1 MQRYYIGIMSGT
13 SADGADLALVAF
25 DEAKKGCEKIQLIGH
40 VFHPYTDTFHSRVT
54 SLYQPKGD
62 NIDLMASLSVEL
74 AHFYHQAINALL
86 ERFRITRE
94 QIIAVGNHGQ
104 TIRHRPEK
112 TNINAVPF
120 TLQIG
125 CNQTLACLS
134 NLRVIGDFRTKDVA
148 LGGQGA
154 PLVPAFHQFLFEER
168 DNDTFIVNLGGIA
181 NITYLPSSK
190 EKKVLGFDTGPA
202 NALLDAWC
210 YKHSQQRHDKDGH
223 WAASGNV
230 IPELLTSLLADPYFA
245 KPAPKSTGRE
255 YFTLDWLAL
264 HLNPEWLPNDIQATL
279 AQLTATTIA
288 NEVNKLSPKSFVYLC
303 GGGINNLHC
312 YKLLKQQLKQH
323 IVNNIHSLGLN
334 NQAFEASAFAWLA
347 YAYDKKIYNQIPD
360 VTGASRQ
367 TILGI
372 EFTP

>member
-25 DEAKKGCEKIQLIGH
+25 DETKKGREKTQLIGH
-40 VFHPYTDTFHSRVT
+40 VFHPYTDTLHSRVT
-54 SLYQPKGD
+54 RLYQPKGD

-74 AHFYHQAINALL
+74 AHFYHQAINTLL
-86 ERFRITRE
+86 EKYRITRE

-112 TNINAVPF
+112 TTINSVPF

-125 CNQTLACLS
+125 CNQTLSCLS
-134 NLRVIGDFRTKDVA
+134 ELRVIGDFRTKDVV

-181 NITYLPSSK
+181 NLTYLPSSK

-210 YKHSQQRHDKDGH
+210 YKHLHKRHDEDGH
-223 WAASGNV
+223 WAASGKV
-230 IPELLTSLLADPYFA
+230 IPELLACLLADPYFT

-264 HLNPEWLPNDIQATL
+264 QLNPKWIPNDIQATL

-288 NEVNKLSPKSFVYLC
+288 NEVDKLSPKSFVYLC

-312 YKLLKQQLKQH
+312 YKLLKQELKRH
-323 IVNNIHSLGLN
+323 TVNDIHSLGLN